1 MLTAHDDD
9 GITAA
14 SLCVEVS
21 SSNFGIGGGRRG
33 IESSSSVAE
42 DDTDLGELVN
52 TGSRLEVV
60 VGPAASG
67 MESVASCGRMIR
79 ETCMSACAST
89 VMYSFR
95 RGFRHVLPYV
105 LLNFNC

>member
-21 SSNFGIGGGRRG
+21 SSNYGIGGRRGG

-60 VGPAASG
+60 VGAAASG
-67 MESVASCGRMIR
+67 MEPVATCGRMIR
-79 ETCMSACAST
+79 ETCMSACACT

-95 RGFRHVLPYV
+95 REDSDMFYHMFY
-105 LLNFNC
+105 

>member
-21 SSNFGIGGGRRG
+21 SSNCGIGGGRGG
-33 IESSSSVAE
+33 IESSSLVAE

-52 TGSRLEVV
+52 TGSTLEVV
-60 VGPAASG
+60 VFGPAASG
-67 MESVASCGRMIR
+67 MESVASCGWMIR

-89 VMYSFR
+89 VMYSYR
-95 RGFRHVLPYV
+95 REDSDLFYHNYV
-105 LLNFNC
+105 Y